1 MFSLGWKGVK
11 QMQIKELSERTGL
24 PDKTI
29 RFYEEFGVLPP
40 PKRLP
45 NGYRAYDEADV
56 ERVRFVAGLRRLDFS
71 LDDVSEILAMRDRRE
86 APCRVVLGL
95 LSAKADDIAQRIAEL
110 SRLEKD
116 MRQLYSLGLT
126 FPTDDVDGKNCVCHL
141 VSEKA

>member
-1 MFSLGWKGVK
+1 
-11 QMQIKELSERTGL
+11 MQIKEISRRTGL

-29 RFYEEFGVLPP
+29 RFYEKVGVLPP
-40 PKRLP
+40 PRRLA
-45 NGYRAYDEADV
+45 NGYRDYDEADV
-56 ERVRFVAGLRRLDFS
+56 EHLKFVAGLRRLDFS
-71 LDDVSEILAMRDRRE
+71 LDDIAEILAMRDRGE

-95 LSAKADDIAQRIAEL
+95 LTTKADEVAERIAQL

-116 MRQLYSLGLT
+116 LRQLYSLGLT